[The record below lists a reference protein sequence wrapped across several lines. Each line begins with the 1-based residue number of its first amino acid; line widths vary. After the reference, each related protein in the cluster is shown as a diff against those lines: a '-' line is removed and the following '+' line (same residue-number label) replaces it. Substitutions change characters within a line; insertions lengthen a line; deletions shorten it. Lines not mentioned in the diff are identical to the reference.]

1 MLRTFNCLLLV
12 MLAAYMTAAAS
23 KKDKEA
29 AGLTPLDRY
38 IQESAAR
45 QQSPAEL
52 APPGSLWSPASRL
65 TVLTRDVRASQLD
78 DIVTILVSESASA
91 VSRGTTKSGR
101 QSSVKAGVDAFGGI
115 TKAVGPLANLAG
127 ANSQSQMNGEAETT
141 RESLVTTT
149 VATRVTNVLPNGNL
163 VLQGTKEIQVNS
175 EKQVVTVRGI
185 VRPSDLSP
193 QNTVPSD
200 RLAMLE
206 VHINGKG
213 VVGDA
218 IRRPFIL
225 YRLLLGILPF

>member
-1 MLRTFNCLLLV
+1 MLRTFNSLLLIV
-12 MLAAYMTAAAS
+12 LAVYVTAAAS
-23 KKDKEA
+23 KKDKNA
-29 AGLTPLDRY
+29 VNLTPLDRY
-38 IQESAAR
+38 LQESAAR
-45 QQSPAEL
+45 QQSPAEV
-52 APPGSLWSPASRL
+52 AAPGSLWSPSSRL
-65 TVLTRDVRASQLD
+65 TDLTRDVRASQLD
-78 DIVTILVSESASA
+78 DIVTILVSERASA
-91 VSRGTTKSGR
+91 VSKGTTKSGR

-115 TKAVGPLANLAG
+115 TKALGPLANLAG
-127 ANSQSQMNGEAETT
+127 ADSQSQLNGEAETT

-149 VATRVTNVLPNGNL
+149 LATRVTNVLPNGNL
-163 VLQGTKEIQVNS
+163 VLQGTKEVQVNS
-175 EKQVVTVRGI
+175 ERQLVTVRGV

-225 YRLLLGILPF
+225 YRLLLGLLPF

>member
-1 MLRTFNCLLLV
+1 MLRTFNSLLLIV
-12 MLAAYMTAAAS
+12 LAVYVTAAAS
-23 KKDKEA
+23 KKDKNA
-29 AGLTPLDRY
+29 VNLTPLDRY
-38 IQESAAR
+38 LQESAAR
-45 QQSPAEL
+45 QQSPAEV
-52 APPGSLWSPASRL
+52 AAPGSLWSPSSRL
-65 TVLTRDVRASQLD
+65 TDLTRDVRASQLD
-78 DIVTILVSESASA
+78 DIVTILVSERASA
-91 VSRGTTKSGR
+91 VSKGTTKAGR

-115 TKAVGPLANLAG
+115 TKALGPLANLAG
-127 ANSQSQMNGEAETT
+127 ADSQSQLNGEAETT

-149 VATRVTNVLPNGNL
+149 LATRVTNVLPNGNL
-163 VLQGTKEIQVNS
+163 VLQGTKEVQVNS
-175 EKQVVTVRGI
+175 ERQLVTVRGV

-225 YRLLLGILPF
+225 YRLLLGLLPF

>member
-1 MLRTFNCLLLV
+1 MLRTFNSFLLII
-12 MLAAYMTAAAS
+12 LAVYVTAAAS
-23 KKDKEA
+23 KKDKDTA
-29 AGLTPLDRY
+29 NLTPLDRY
-38 IQESAAR
+38 LQESAAR
-45 QQSPAEL
+45 QQSPAEV
-52 APPGSLWSPASRL
+52 APSGSLWSPASRL
-65 TVLTRDVRASQLD
+65 TDLTRDVRASQLD
-78 DIVTILVSESASA
+78 DIVTILVSERASA
-91 VSRGTTKSGR
+91 VSKGTTKSGR
-101 QSSVKAGVDAFGGI
+101 QSSVKAGVDAFGGV
-115 TKAVGPLANLAG
+115 TKALGPLANLTG
-127 ANSQSQMNGEAETT
+127 ADSQSQLNGEAETT

-149 VATRVTNVLPNGNL
+149 LATRVTNVLPNGNL
-163 VLQGTKEIQVNS
+163 VLQGTKEVQVNS
-175 EKQVVTVRGI
+175 ERQLVTVRGV

>member
-1 MLRTFNCLLLV
+1 MLRTVNSLLLIV
-12 MLAAYMTAAAS
+12 LSVYVTTAAS
-23 KKDKEA
+23 KKDKDA
-29 AGLTPLDRY
+29 ASLTPLDRY
-38 IQESAAR
+38 IQEMAAR
-45 QQSPAEL
+45 PQSPADT
-52 APPGSLWSPASRL
+52 ASPGSLWSPTSRL
-65 TVLTRDVRASQLD
+65 TELTRDVRASQLD

-91 VSRGTTKSGR
+91 VSKGTTKSGR
-101 QSSVKAGVDAFGGI
+101 QSNVKAGVDAFGGI
-115 TKAVGPLANLAG
+115 TQAIGPLANLAG
-127 ANSQSQMNGEAETT
+127 ANSQSQVNGEAETT

-149 VATRVTNVLPNGNL
+149 LATRVTNVLSNGNL

-175 EKQVVTVRGI
+175 EKQLVTVRGV

-225 YRLLLGILPF
+225 YRLLLGLLPF